1 MLMTQRASEGCER
14 IIFQAKKMT
23 AHILDVINCAISEEE
38 QEIIEVISNVIFVS
52 LLYFVGPILL

>member
-1 MLMTQRASEGCER
+1 MTQRASEGCER

-38 QEIIEVISNVIFVS
+38 QEIIEVISNIIFVS

>member
-1 MLMTQRASEGCER
+1 MTQRASEGCER

-23 AHILDVINCAISEEE
+23 AHILDVINCAISVE
-38 QEIIEVISNVIFVS
+38 QEIIEVISNVFFVS